1 MPYKVVVTFEIVDK
15 FYSVTIYT
23 KATEQYYLIVM
34 LFDSQHVTKCI
45 LEFIST
51 CNLELKEIT
60 VQT

>member
-1 MPYKVVVTFEIVDK
+1 MPYKVVVTFEVVDK

-51 CNLELKEIT
+51 SNLELK
-60 VQT
+60 